1 MAITNE
7 EIVVGLINNMRK
19 SLFVVG
25 NFVKGR
31 CVDMGSEE
39 SAIAD
44 DHLRVLGNVFDSTDS
59 LAILLGIDLSKIK
72 TIEEIMSE
80 LTDAI
85 NNLIHSNVDITKYP
99 KHAQEAIKNLRE
111 KMPSPISRA
120 KSSEEDE
127 KLRKEIEEL
136 NRMLGDDFKGPI
148 N

>member
-1 MAITNE
+1 MAISNE
-7 EIVVGLINNMRK
+7 EIVVALINNMRK

-31 CVDMGSEE
+31 CVDMNSED
-39 SAIAD
+39 AAVAD
-44 DHLRVLGNVFDSTDS
+44 DHLRVLGNVFDGTDS

-72 TIEEIMSE
+72 TIEEIMEE
-80 LTDAI
+80 LTESV
-85 NNLIHSNVDITKYP
+85 NKLIFSDVDITKYP

-111 KMPSPISRA
+111 KMPSPISHS
-120 KSSEEDE
+120 KSSEADE